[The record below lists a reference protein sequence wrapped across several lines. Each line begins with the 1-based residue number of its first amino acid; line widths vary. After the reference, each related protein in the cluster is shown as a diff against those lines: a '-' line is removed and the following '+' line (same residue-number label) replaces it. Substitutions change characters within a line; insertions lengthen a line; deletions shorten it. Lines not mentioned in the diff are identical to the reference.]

1 MKYKKFDFNSHG
13 CAKAITYLY
22 SIDEMSSDIL
32 RRDGWEIV
40 AHANRLWEI
49 GVREIKNEESVEDM
63 DVCSG

>member
-40 AHANRLWEI
+40 GYANDLWE
-49 GVREIKNEESVEDM
+49 KNNEESVEDM

>member
-1 MKYKKFDFNSHG
+1 MKFDYTSHG

-22 SIDEMSSDIL
+22 SINEMSDGIL

-40 AHANRLWEI
+40 GYANKLWEK
-49 GVREIKNEESVEDM
+49 KNEKAVADM

>member
-22 SIDEMSSDIL
+22 SIDEMSPDIL

-40 AHANRLWEI
+40 GYANKLWE
-49 GVREIKNEESVEDM
+49 KNNEESVEDM

>member
-22 SIDEMSSDIL
+22 SINEMSPDIL

-40 AHANRLWEI
+40 GYANDLWE
-49 GVREIKNEESVEDM
+49 KNNEESVEDM

>member
-22 SIDEMSSDIL
+22 SIDEMSPDIL

-40 AHANRLWEI
+40 GYANKLWE
-49 GVREIKNEESVEDM
+49 RNNEESVEDM

>member
-40 AHANRLWEI
+40 GYANKLWE
-49 GVREIKNEESVEDM
+49 RNNEENVEDM

>member
-22 SIDEMSSDIL
+22 SIDEMSPDIL

-40 AHANRLWEI
+40 GYANDLWE
-49 GVREIKNEESVEDM
+49 KNNEESVEDM

>member
-1 MKYKKFDFNSHG
+1 MKYKKFDFTSHG

-22 SIDEMSSDIL
+22 SINEMSSDLL

-40 AHANRLWEI
+40 GHANRLWE
-49 GVREIKNEESVEDM
+49 KNNEEGMENM

>member
-1 MKYKKFDFNSHG
+1 MKYKKFDFTSHG

-22 SIDEMSSDIL
+22 SIDEMSPDIL

-40 AHANRLWEI
+40 AYGNKLWE
-49 GVREIKNEESVEDM
+49 RNNEESVEDM

>member
-22 SIDEMSSDIL
+22 SIDEMSPDIL

-40 AHANRLWEI
+40 GYANEIWE
-49 GVREIKNEESVEDM
+49 RNNEEGMENM

>member
-1 MKYKKFDFNSHG
+1 MKFDFTSHG

-22 SIDEMSSDIL
+22 SIDKMSDGIL

-40 AHANRLWEI
+40 GYANKLWE
-49 GVREIKNEESVEDM
+49 KNNEKAVADL

>member
-22 SIDEMSSDIL
+22 SID
-32 RRDGWEIV
+32 GWEIV
-40 AHANRLWEI
+40 AYGNKLWE
-49 GVREIKNEESVEDM
+49 RNNEESVEDM

>member
-1 MKYKKFDFNSHG
+1 MRYKKFDFTSHG

-22 SIDEMSSDIL
+22 SINEMSSDLL

-40 AHANRLWEI
+40 GHANKLW
-49 GVREIKNEESVEDM
+49 EIKNEEGMEDM

>member
-1 MKYKKFDFNSHG
+1 MKFDFTSHG

-22 SIDEMSSDIL
+22 SIDKMSDSIL

-40 AHANRLWEI
+40 GYANKLW
-49 GVREIKNEESVEDM
+49 KKNNEEGMEDM

>member
-1 MKYKKFDFNSHG
+1 MKYKKFDFTSHG

-22 SIDEMSSDIL
+22 SINEMSSDIL

-40 AHANRLWEI
+40 GHANDLWE
-49 GVREIKNEESVEDM
+49 KNNEENVEDM

>member
-1 MKYKKFDFNSHG
+1 MKFDYTSHG

-22 SIDEMSSDIL
+22 SIDKVSEAIL

-40 AHANRLWEI
+40 GYANKLW
-49 GVREIKNEESVEDM
+49 KKNNEEGMEDL

>member
-1 MKYKKFDFNSHG
+1 MKYKKFDFTSHG

-22 SIDEMSSDIL
+22 SIDEMSPDIL

-40 AHANRLWEI
+40 GYANDLWE
-49 GVREIKNEESVEDM
+49 KNNEESVEDM